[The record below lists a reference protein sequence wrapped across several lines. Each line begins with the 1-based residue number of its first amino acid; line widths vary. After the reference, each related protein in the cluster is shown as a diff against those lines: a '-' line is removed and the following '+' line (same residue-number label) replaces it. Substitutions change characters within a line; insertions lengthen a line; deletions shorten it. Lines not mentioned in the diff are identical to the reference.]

1 MKDGETILAGSAFCF
16 CSAGMML
23 FNKLAIEAFPYEC
36 ALVALQMLFSAAFLA
51 TFTWSSLH
59 IGSLYDLLRWS
70 MVAPLFCGMLLTS
83 ILALKAAP
91 MSLVITL
98 RCLSPL
104 GALAIERFYPSPLEI
119 SKEMMGSIVI
129 MFIGGYVYISQI
141 SNASH
146 LQGVGWVILN
156 SMVAVAERCLQR
168 YLLAKDQNPVDI
180 SKTSCTLINNLLGSV
195 PMLIAAYATGEFAH
209 VQAAAVNMSFLT
221 MLYVGLS
228 CVIGLGISY
237 TGVWAQ
243 SLISATTFLVLVNSN
258 KFVVIGIE
266 VFAMHTKSL
275 TNSQM
280 IGAGLTILGACLYGV
295 ARQRLEMQQEAEKEK
310 LLGGEAGSR
319 SDKAV

>member
-1 MKDGETILAGSAFCF
+1 MEDGETILAGSAFCF

-36 ALVALQMLFSAAFLA
+36 VLVALQMIFAAAFLV

-59 IGSLYDLLRWS
+59 IGSLHDLLRWS
-70 MVAPLFCGMLLTS
+70 MVAPLFTTMLLTS

-98 RCLSPL
+98 RCLTPL
-104 GALAIERFYPSPLEI
+104 GALLVERLYPSPLEI
-119 SKEMMGSIVI
+119 NREMIVAIGLMFAGGSV
-129 MFIGGYVYISQI
+129 FLSQI
-141 SNASH
+141 SHASH
-146 LQGVGWVILN
+146 LAGVGWVIFN

-168 YLLAKDQNPVDI
+168 YLLSKDQNPVDI

-195 PMLIAAYATGEFAH
+195 PMLIAAYATGELAQ
-209 VQAAAVNMSFLT
+209 VQAAAPNMSLLT

-266 VFAMHTKSL
+266 VFVMHTKAL
-275 TNSQM
+275 THIQM
-280 IGAGLTILGACLYGV
+280 HGACLTILGACLYGV
-295 ARQRLEMQQEAEKEK
+295 ARQRLEMQQEAEK
-310 LLGGEAGSR
+310 LLEPEESR
-319 SDKAV
+319 SNKVV